1 MDAWRI
7 LEAFE
12 PCLSDLKSPPPG
24 LEELEESQRSPFLA
38 RDGPAQQGVRHPGQ
52 EKVALKLIR
61 ADIASVPETIE
72 RFSNELKLARGIR
85 HKDVCG
91 MFDLGEA
98 DGAHFITMEYVHGED
113 LESMVRMTGVL
124 GIGTVPSLGRQICDD
139 LVEAHNSGVVH
150 RDLKPQNIMVD
161 TGGNAK
167 IMDGGTGKSHGGF

>member
-1 MDAWRI
+1 
-7 LEAFE
+7 
-12 PCLSDLKSPPPG
+12 
-24 LEELEESQRSPFLA
+24 
-38 RDGPAQQGVRHPGQ
+38 
-52 EKVALKLIR
+52 
-61 ADIASVPETIE
+61 
-72 RFSNELKLARGIR
+72 
-85 HKDVCG
+85 